1 MQKNLIKLIALI
13 SLLNGCAASPTLP
26 TIRKSDVI
34 EIVMGSHL
42 PTNETIDINNESFNN
57 NLNTGAK
64 SGVLAG
70 SLWGLTCGPLA
81 ILCVPLGALMGGVTG
96 TATGA
101 VIGLTGALSTEKT
114 RLLRE
119 RLLRVQQKHGMLDEL
134 QSNVTERAK
143 KNWTINPSQSVAI
156 VSIVLQ
162 ELQLNST
169 RDEQISMVIR
179 VQVDVRPKNGPQ
191 IEAPTQKMYSYI
203 GPPSS
208 LSIWLD
214 EGNDFI
220 DTNLTSAS
228 QQIAAQIIADLTVR

>member
-1 MQKNLIKLIALI
+1 MREKLAKAIALI
-13 SLLNGCAASPTLP
+13 LLLSGCSTAPTLP
-26 TIRKSDVI
+26 TIRQGDAI
-34 EIVMGSHL
+34 DIVMLSQS
-42 PTNETIDINNESFNN
+42 PKNEAIDVHNESFNS

-70 SLWGLTCGPLA
+70 GLWGLSCGPLA
-81 ILCVPLGALMGGVTG
+81 ILCVPVGALMGGITG

-101 VIGLTGALSTEKT
+101 VIGLTGALSTEKIG
-114 RLLRE
+114 LLRE
-119 RLLRVQQKHGMLDEL
+119 RLLRVQKKHGMLEEL

-143 KNWTINPSQSVAI
+143 KYWTINSNQSVVVVNIA
-156 VSIVLQ
+156 LQ

-179 VQVDVRPKNGPQ
+179 VEVDVRPKNASQ
-191 IEAPTQKMYSYI
+191 VEASTKKMYSYI
-203 GPPSS
+203 GPPGS

-228 QQIAAQIIADLTVR
+228 QQIAAQIVADLTAR